1 MPLYRPPVKPATRT
15 IPLLAL
21 IGQVDPDFMQSKARE
36 PEYYE
41 GSSLRPR
48 MVSPNTRGAYNRRSN
63 TYAVG
68 QPYGALDTAI
78 EAALAPTVG
87 NEVPGLYEGVA
98 TGSWA

>member
-21 IGQVDPDFMQSKARE
+21 IAQVDPDFSQRKARE
-36 PEYYE
+36 LEYYE
-41 GSSLRPR
+41 NSSLRPR
-48 MVSPNTRGAYNRRSN
+48 MVSPNTRGPYNDHSN
-63 TYAVG
+63 VYAVG
-68 QPYGALDTAI
+68 QQFGGQDT
-78 EAALAPTVG
+78 EKVAAKAPTVG